1 MKSEIKKII
10 ENAVKGLTEEALNF
24 SIEVPGEK
32 EHGDYSTNVALILAK
47 KIGKNPREVAED
59 IKGKI
64 KPNLFSKIEIAGPG
78 FINFFVSDKIFINS
92 IKSIDKNF
100 GKGNNLKGKK
110 IIIDYTDPNLFKE
123 FHVGH
128 LMNNSIGESLSRI
141 FEFQGAKVKRVC
153 YQSDIGLNVAKA
165 VYGMQKM
172 DWENSKLENKIK
184 ALGSAYAT
192 GSSDYENNEESKK
205 EIIEINK
212 NIFAK
217 SDEQINKLYF
227 IGKKISLEHFDKI
240 YKKLDT
246 KFDELIS
253 ESQVIKIGKEIVEKG
268 LKNGVFEKGDNGA
281 IIFKGEKYG
290 LHTRVFINSE
300 GLPTYEAKDL
310 GLAEFKD
317 KKYKYDQSVV
327 ITASEQNDYFKVML
341 CALDKMAPKL
351 AEKTK
356 HIGHGMLRL
365 PEGKMSSR
373 TGKVIT
379 GESLIEKVEELVKE
393 KIKDRELS
401 EKEKAEITENVAVGA
416 IRYSILKQSA
426 GSDIIYDFDKSIS
439 FEGDSGPYLQYSY
452 TRAQSVLRKAKIE
465 KIKLSFKKVSN
476 EVSELEKK
484 MYHFPEV
491 VLKAQ
496 TEYEPHYLALYLTEL
511 AGLFNGYYAKNKI
524 VDKNDEFS
532 PYKVALVNAFSV
544 IMKNGMWLL
553 GIKSLERM

>member
-1 MKSEIKKII
+1 MKEEIKKII
-10 ENAVKGLTEEALNF
+10 EKAIEGEVPNF
-24 SIEVPGEK
+24 SVEVSDDK
-32 EHGDYSTNVALILAK
+32 SHGDYSTNVVLILAK
-47 KIGKNPREVAED
+47 KLGKNPREVAEE
-59 IKGKI
+59 IKI
-64 KPNLFSKIEIAGPG
+64 KIGANKLFSKIEIAGPG
-78 FINFFVSDKIFINS
+78 FINFFVTDKVFIDNL
-92 IKSIDKNF
+92 KEVDEDY
-100 GKGNNLKGKK
+100 GKGVGLKNKK

-141 FEFQGAKVKRVC
+141 FEFERAGVKRVC

-165 VYGMQKM
+165 VYGMEYM
-172 DWENSKLENKIK
+172 NWEKTKLDPEKEIN
-184 ALGSAYAT
+184 ALGVAYAT
-192 GSSDYENNEESKK
+192 GSTHYEINEDARKK
-205 EIIEINK
+205 IIEINK
-212 NIFAK
+212 KIFEK
-217 SDEQINKLYF
+217 SDAEINKLYS

-253 ESQVIKIGKEIVEKG
+253 ESQVIGLGKKIVEKG
-268 LKNGVFEKGDNGA
+268 LAEGVFEKGDNGA
-281 IIFKGEKYG
+281 IIFRGEKYG

-300 GLPTYEAKDL
+300 GLPTYETKDL

-341 CALDKMAPKL
+341 CAMAQMAPKL

-365 PEGKMSSR
+365 PDGKMSSR

-401 EKEKAEITENVAVGA
+401 EKEKEEIVENVAIGA
-416 IRYSILKQSA
+416 IRYSILKQSI

-439 FEGDSGPYLQYSY
+439 FEGDSGPYLQYAY
-452 TRAQSVLRKAKIE
+452 TRAKSILRKAKAE
-465 KIKLSFKKVSN
+465 KIKSSFKKIPS
-476 EVSELEKK
+476 EITELEKAI
-484 MYHFPEV
+484 YHFPEII
-491 VLKAQ
+491 LKAQ
-496 TEYEPHYLALYLTEL
+496 KSYQPHYLVLYLTEL
-511 AGLFNGYYAKNKI
+511 AGIFNGYYAKNKI
-524 VDKNDEFS
+524 VDNGDEYS
-532 PYKVALVNAFSV
+532 SYKVALTEAFAV
-544 IMKNGMWLL
+544 VMKNGLWML
-553 GIKSLERM
+553 GIKTLEKM